1 MNSDVLIVEDEALVA
16 MEIQE
21 CIEHLGHNVSGI
33 TDTGEQA
40 VKLALSLKPDLIILD
55 IRLKGRM
62 NGIEAASIIQ
72 ESVNVPV
79 IFLTA
84 YSGDEF
90 LKDAELTE
98 PYGYL
103 LKPVQ
108 EAQLESAI
116 RIAIHKHRKDAKRDA
131 KANGFSAVL
140 RALPAGIVA
149 TDTSLIVK
157 YQNKKAEEL
166 SGVTARDVIGKP
178 LSEAVR
184 LRGMELELE
193 SIEGIDEVLGEGRS
207 IDFGRHMLLAS
218 SGDAVPVQIEITP
231 LRNIQEIIQGA
242 IVAISDLRSP
252 SKTLAKQ
259 KEMTLEADSTI
270 PLIERMED
278 LRNYLEVELVRLS
291 MGSEMDEVPV
301 RHFQEGQI
309 AAYTRILRLIFG
321 ENALEDLEYI
331 LPQ

>member
-21 CIEHLGHNVSGI
+21 CIEHLGHKVSGI
-33 TDTGEQA
+33 ADTGEQA

-72 ESVNVPV
+72 ESAKVPV

-84 YSGDEF
+84 YSGDEI
-90 LKDAELTE
+90 LKRAKITE

-103 LKPVQ
+103 LKPVK
-108 EAQLESAI
+108 EEQLESAI
-116 RIAIHKHRKDAKRDA
+116 RIAIHKHRKDTRRDA
-131 KANGFSAVL
+131 KANGYSAVL
-140 RALPAGIVA
+140 SALPAGIVA
-149 TDTSLIVK
+149 TDTTLTVK
-157 YQNKKAEEL
+157 YQNRKAEEL
-166 SGVTARDVIGKP
+166 SGMAARNVIGKP
-178 LSEAVR
+178 LADAVQ
-184 LRGMELELE
+184 LRDIELELDA
-193 SIEGIDEVLGEGRS
+193 IEGIDEVLGQGKS
-207 IDFGRHMLLAS
+207 IDFGQHTLLAS
-218 SGDAVPVQIEITP
+218 SGETVPVQIEITP
-231 LRNIQEIIQGA
+231 LRNNQGIIQGA
-242 IVAISDLRSP
+242 IVALSDLRNP

-259 KEMTLEADSTI
+259 KKTMLGNTM

-301 RHFQEGQI
+301 RNYQEGQV
-309 AAYTRILRLIFG
+309 AAYTKILRLIFG